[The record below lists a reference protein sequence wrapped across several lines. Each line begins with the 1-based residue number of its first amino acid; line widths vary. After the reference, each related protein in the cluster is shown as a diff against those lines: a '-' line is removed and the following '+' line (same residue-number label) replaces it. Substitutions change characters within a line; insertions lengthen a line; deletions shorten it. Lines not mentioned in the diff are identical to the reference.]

1 MPAESLISERYR
13 GLPGDRDQLAAIRG
27 RLDSEGVVE
36 LTEFLTPEAHAQ
48 LKQQILDLESKATSS
63 SAGGNQKFALKGEHL
78 NETLVGELAHSE
90 YILGVVNGILEP
102 WVASDPIRT
111 DEIVPGIN
119 IMRGPGDVT
128 AYHFDGTYL
137 NMILPVV
144 VPKITGERRGQ
155 LIAYPNIRSFKM
167 TFWDTKVVAGLARI
181 KALHRLFRRRRE
193 VDYQERGAYLFYG
206 YRTLHGVESPAE
218 AGLRAV
224 TNLTVGPTR
233 FLQKPS

>member
-1 MPAESLISERYR
+1 M
-13 GLPGDRDQLAAIRG
+13 
-27 RLDSEGVVE
+27 E
-36 LTEFLTPEAHAQ
+36 LTEFLTPDGHAL
-48 LKQQILDLESKATSS
+48 LKQQILDLESKATTS
-63 SAGGNQKFALKGEHL
+63 SAGSNQKYALKGDHL
-78 NETLVGELAHSE
+78 NETVVGEIAGSE

-102 WVASDPIRT
+102 WVAGNPIRS

-144 VPKITGERRGQ
+144 VPKISGERRGQ
-155 LIAYPNIRSFKM
+155 LIAYPNIRSFKRN
-167 TFWDTKVVAGLARI
+167 FWDTKVVPALARV
-181 KALHRLFRRRRE
+181 KPLHRVFRRRE

-224 TNLTVGPTR
+224 TNLTVGPKR
-233 FLQKPS
+233 F

>member
-1 MPAESLISERYR
+1 MPAESFISEPYR
-13 GLPGDRDQLAAIRG
+13 GLADDREQLAAIREQ
-27 RLDSEGVVE
+27 LDSVGVVE
-36 LTEFLTPEAHAQ
+36 LIDFLTPEGHAL
-48 LKQQILDLESKATSS
+48 LKQQILDLESKATTSS
-63 SAGGNQKFALKGEHL
+63 TGSNQKYALKGEHL
-78 NETLVGELAHSE
+78 KETLVGEIASSG

-144 VPKITGERRGQ
+144 VPTITGERRGQ
-155 LIAYPNIRSFKM
+155 LIAYPNIRSFKKNL
-167 TFWDTKVVAGLARI
+167 WDTKVVPALARV
-181 KALHRLFRRRRE
+181 KPLHRLFRRRE
-193 VDYQERGAYLFYG
+193 VDYKERGAYLFYG

-224 TNLTVGPTR
+224 TNLTVGPRR
-233 FLQKPS
+233 F

>member
-1 MPAESLISERYR
+1 MPAESFISEPYR
-13 GLPGDRDQLAAIRG
+13 GLADDREQLAAIRE

-36 LTEFLTPEAHAQ
+36 LTEFLTPEGHAL
-48 LKQQILDLESKATSS
+48 LKQQILDLESKATTS
-63 SAGGNQKFALKGEHL
+63 SAGSNQKYALKGEHL
-78 NETLVGELAHSE
+78 KDTLVGEIATSG

-102 WVASDPIRT
+102 WVASDPIRS

-144 VPKITGERRGQ
+144 VPKLTGERRGQ
-155 LIAYPNIRSFKM
+155 LIAYPNIRSFKKNL
-167 TFWDTKVVAGLARI
+167 WDTKVVPALARV
-181 KALHRLFRRRRE
+181 KPLHRLFRKRE

-224 TNLTVGPTR
+224 TNLTVGPKR
-233 FLQKPS
+233 F

>member
-1 MPAESLISERYR
+1 MSAEIFISERYR
-13 GLPGDRDQLAAIRG
+13 GLDADNTQLSAIRKQ
-27 RLDSEGVVE
+27 LDDEGVVE
-36 LTEFLTPEAHAQ
+36 LTDFLTPEAHAR
-48 LKQQILDLESKATSS
+48 LKQQILDLESAATAS
-63 SAGGNQKFALKGEHL
+63 SAGSNKKYALKGEHL
-78 NETLVGELAHSE
+78 KETVVGELARSD
-90 YILGVVNGILEP
+90 YMRDVANGILEP
-102 WVASDPIRT
+102 WVADDPIRS

-144 VPKITGERRGQ
+144 VPKIAGERRGQ
-155 LIAYPNIRSFKM
+155 LTAYPNIRSFKRS
-167 TFWDTKVVAGLARI
+167 FWDTKVIAALARV
-181 KALHRLFRRRRE
+181 KPLHRFFRKKE

-224 TNLTVGPTR
+224 TNMTVGGKR
-233 FLQKPS
+233 F

>member
-13 GLPGDRDQLAAIRG
+13 GLPGDRAELAAIRG
-27 RLDSEGVVE
+27 RLDSDGVVE

-63 SAGGNQKFALKGEHL
+63 SDGGNQKFALKGEHL

-102 WVASDPIRT
+102 WVANDPIRT

-144 VPKITGERRGQ
+144 VPKISGERRGQ

-167 TFWDTKVVAGLARI
+167 TFWDTKVVAALARI
-181 KALHRLFRRRRE
+181 KALHRLFRRRE

-233 FLQKPS
+233 FLSRP

>member
-1 MPAESLISERYR
+1 VPAESFISEPYR
-13 GLPGDRDQLAAIRG
+13 GLADDRERLTAIRG

-36 LTEFLTPEAHAQ
+36 LTEFLTPEGHAL
-48 LKQQILDLESKATSS
+48 LKQQILDLESKATTS
-63 SAGGNQKFALKGEHL
+63 SAGSNQKYALKGEHL
-78 NETLVGELAHSE
+78 NETVVGEIAGSE

-102 WVASDPIRT
+102 WVAENPIRS

-155 LIAYPNIRSFKM
+155 LIAYPNIRSFKR
-167 TFWDTKVVAGLARI
+167 TFWDTKVVPALARV
-181 KALHRLFRRRRE
+181 KPLHRVFRRRE

-224 TNLTVGPTR
+224 TNLTVGPKR
-233 FLQKPS
+233 F